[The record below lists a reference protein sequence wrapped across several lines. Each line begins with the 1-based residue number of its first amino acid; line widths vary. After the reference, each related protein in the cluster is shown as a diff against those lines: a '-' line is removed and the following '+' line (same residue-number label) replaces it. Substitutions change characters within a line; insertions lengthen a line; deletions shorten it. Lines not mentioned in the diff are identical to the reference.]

1 MAVSVERRKFIDAAI
16 KKLSEDIY
24 REMYSDSLK
33 DCYTGVHLS
42 TEVILHVAEYELD
55 YLANSSPRY
64 YANTERL
71 LKEKSLDYILDA
83 ITPRVL
89 SSNVLHL
96 EIEILRMFE
105 EDCGGCDTCVDDIVI
120 ARKEAYLD
128 MSDEMKARRLQTVQ
142 ESENHQ
148 LTLQGV

>member
-24 REMYSDSLK
+24 KELYSDDQK
-33 DCYTGVHLS
+33 ENYTAVHLS
-42 TEVILHVAEYELD
+42 SEDILYVAEYELD

-71 LKEKSLDYILDA
+71 LKEKSLDYIFDA

-89 SSNVLHL
+89 SSNVLQL

-105 EDCGGCDTCVDDIVI
+105 EDCGGCESCLADIPI
-120 ARKEAYLD
+120 ARHQALQ
-128 MSDEMKARRLQTVQ
+128 EMNEEMRIRKLQTVE

-148 LTLQGV
+148 STLQGV

>member
-16 KKLSEDIY
+16 RKLSEDIY
-24 REMYSDSLK
+24 REMYSDSMK
-33 DCYTGVHLS
+33 DCYTAVHLS
-42 TEVILHVAEYELD
+42 TDVILHVAEYELD

-71 LKEKSLDYILDA
+71 LKEKSLDYIFDA

-89 SSNVLHL
+89 SSNLLHL

-105 EDCGGCDTCVDDIVI
+105 EDCGGCESCLDSIVI

-128 MSDEMKARRLQTVQ
+128 MSKEMTARKLQTVQ

-148 LTLQGV
+148 STLQGV